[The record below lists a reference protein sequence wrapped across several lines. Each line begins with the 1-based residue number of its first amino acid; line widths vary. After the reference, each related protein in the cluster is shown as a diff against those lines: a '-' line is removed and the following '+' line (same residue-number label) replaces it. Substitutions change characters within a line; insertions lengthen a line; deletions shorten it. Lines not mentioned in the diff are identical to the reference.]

1 MTTVENPLC
10 SALLDRARGEFFAS
24 GDAAGLLAN
33 RTHAVDTA
41 VRQTFEETFRQDLP
55 RRLALLAVGGYGR
68 GELFP
73 HSDVD
78 LLLLVDRAPD
88 IPDGRTALSAF
99 LQRLWDLGLRPS
111 HSVRTAAE
119 CCEFSE
125 RNIELSISLL
135 DQRFLA
141 GDLGLYQSFAPLWS
155 RFRRSRREV
164 LVQHLCR
171 LGRNRH
177 ARYDRTIHHLEP
189 NVKEAPGGLRDLQ
202 LVRWLA
208 KLDERIPDLEVEAG
222 VEPDWRFLSTL
233 RCCLHLEAGRDQNLL
248 RFDLQDEF
256 ARLSFFG
263 AKDVSAWM
271 RDYFHHAKSVH
282 FAATRRME
290 TSERVRSSLLTQF
303 RGWRSRLSNTDFT
316 VSGERL
322 YLREPHQLE
331 HDPELLLRL
340 FLFVARHGVRLAFD
354 TEMRIAELEAAFAAW
369 FSVSRPV
376 WPQLRELLAL
386 PSAALALRSMQETGV
401 LRAMFPEWG
410 AIECLVVR
418 DFHHR
423 YTVDEHTLVCLE
435 TLERLRQS
443 GASPPGRF
451 AELLVE
457 VDRLDALLFAL
468 LFHDTGKAH
477 AGLAHAAASVRLAGS
492 ALERIQA
499 PEAVGRN
506 VRFLIQRHLD
516 LSAVMNSRDLDE
528 PATAEF
534 LAHRVGTLED
544 LKQLVLLTY
553 ADISAVNP
561 SAMTPWRLEQLW
573 RVYLVASHELTREL
587 EAERIEAAPPQ
598 SAGRAAF
605 LEGFPTRYLRTQT
618 DGEIEKHSR
627 LYDQALARGAAADVA
642 REYGVWRLTL
652 ATPDRPALLASIA
665 GALAGSGMNI
675 RKAEAFANRRGMVL
689 DTFVFEDP
697 HRTLELNP
705 GEAERLRLT
714 VERVA
719 LGKVDTRRLLENR
732 PAPVRPSRRARIKPV
747 VSFDSEASA
756 SATLIEI
763 VGEDRPGLLHDLASA
778 ISSAGCNIEVVL
790 IDTEAHK
797 ALDVFY
803 VSIGGHKLWPEHMPP
818 LRESLMRVLKS

>member
-1 MTTVENPLC
+1 MENPLY
-10 SALLDRARGEFFAS
+10 SRVPDVAREEFFAS
-24 GDAAGLLAN
+24 GDAAGLLAD
-33 RTHAVDTA
+33 RTEAVDSA
-41 VRQTFEETFRQDLP
+41 LRQTFEETLQQGFP
-55 RRLALLAVGGYGR
+55 GSVALLAVGGYGR
-68 GELFP
+68 RELFP

-78 LLLLVDRAPD
+78 LLFLVEQEPGT
-88 IPDGRTALSAF
+88 PDGRAVLSAF
-99 LQRLWDLGLRPS
+99 LQSLWDLRLRPS

-125 RNIELSISLL
+125 WNVELSISLL

-141 GDLGLYQSFAPLWS
+141 GDRDLYEGFAPLWS
-155 RFRRSRREV
+155 RFRRTRREV

-171 LGRNRH
+171 LARSRH
-177 ARYDRTIHHLEP
+177 SRYSGTIYHLEP
-189 NVKEAPGGLRDLQ
+189 NVKDAPGGLRDLQ
-202 LVRWLA
+202 LVRWLDQ
-208 KLDERIPDLEVEAG
+208 LDERNPNPAVEVDFDPA
-222 VEPDWRFLSTL
+222 WRYLSTL

-271 RDYFHHAKSVH
+271 RDYFRHARSVY

-290 TSERVRSSLLTQF
+290 TSEPVRSSLLTQF
-303 RGWRSRLSNTDFT
+303 RDWRSRLSNSDFT
-316 VSGERL
+316 VSGERV
-322 YLREPHQLE
+322 YLREPHRLD

-340 FLFVARHGVRLAFD
+340 FVFVARHGVRLAFD
-354 TEMRIAELEAAFAAW
+354 TEKRVAEREAAFAAW

-376 WPQLRELLAL
+376 WPRLSELLAL
-386 PSAALALRSMQETGV
+386 PNAALSFRSMQETGV

-435 TLERLRQS
+435 TLERLRES
-443 GASPPGRF
+443 GATPRARF

-468 LFHDTGKAH
+468 VFHDTGKAH
-477 AGLAHAAASVRLAGS
+477 AGLTHAATSVRLAGS

-499 PEAVGRN
+499 PEAVGKN
-506 VRFLIQRHLD
+506 VQFLIERHLD

-534 LAHRVGTLED
+534 LAQRAGTLED

-561 SAMTPWRLEQLW
+561 SAMTRWRLEQLW

-587 EAERIEAAPPQ
+587 ETERIEAASSQ
-598 SAGRAAF
+598 SPERAAF
-605 LEGFPTRYLRTQT
+605 LEGFPTRYLRTQP
-618 DGEIEKHSR
+618 DDEIEKHFR
-627 LYDQALARGAAADVA
+627 LFGQALMQGAAADIA
-642 REYGVWRLTL
+642 RAHGVWRLTL
-652 ATPDRPALLASIA
+652 VTLDRPVLLASIA
-665 GALAGSGMNI
+665 GALAGFGMNI
-675 RKAEAFANRRGMVL
+675 RKAEAFRNRRGMVL

-714 VERVA
+714 IERVA

-732 PAPVRPSRRARIKPV
+732 PPPVRPSRRARIKPV

-803 VSIGGHKLWPEHMPP
+803 VTIGGHKLWPEHMTP
-818 LRESLMRVLKS
+818 LRESLMRVLTS